1 MNLTGFSRMPAIVA
15 RYRIAIGGSLL
26 FVAVTMMA
34 IFLAHAPVL
43 AAKSSAR
50 EVSTVDAATDLSVP
64 PPRTIND
71 ITAIL
76 DQEKPDPEKIAR
88 LTKIADA
95 KPGAG
100 LSGSERVAFFYRRG
114 RAAGELGRLQQ
125 WIGDLRKAFG
135 LTKKHGGPTAN
146 IARDLVSAE
155 LAAGNL
161 RDGLKA
167 ARRRFKATKSE
178 KGGRRLSSLAVLVRT
193 LIQTGQIEE
202 AEKFLGI
209 MQRIAG
215 NLPARIPADKRSTAE
230 GFVAD
235 AESRFFLLTGK
246 TRKAEK
252 SLDEAIAGTRISLEK
267 SAGDE
272 GRVNTLENRLG
283 GLMRRKAGMLRRRGR
298 MAEAEVLVRQVLL
311 STLARQGKYT
321 PNTGRTLNALQNIV
335 FAQGRYAEAEKLSRA
350 AEDILVTVG
359 TRPNSQNL
367 LKTRIAIARALAAQG
382 QWQTAGE
389 IIDRVERDI
398 GSDQALYDQ
407 TLGQGLEA
415 ILIRYRTG
423 KVDAGLEA
431 VNGIFERRLGQFG
444 DKHTRTAEAGG
455 VLALG
460 LSLQGNDAEALK
472 AYRAAIPILL
482 SSSRR
487 VDQESTLV
495 SAKENRR
502 KAIFSGYI
510 ALLIRLSGVTEN
522 GLDFDPAEEAFR
534 IADAARARSV
544 QRAVAASSARA
555 AVRDPALAELV
566 RQEQDALRE
575 IGALFG
581 LLTSLLSVPAEQ
593 RDEDVA
599 VNLREAI
606 DALRGKRATF
616 REKLE
621 KEFPDYVR
629 LIDPRPATLTEVR
642 AKLQDDEALVAT
654 FVDDDQTYI
663 WAAGKTGKVAVAAVP
678 LGRERLLAITSQ
690 LRRALDPDAATL
702 GDIPAFD
709 VKLAHRLYSALLAPV
724 AAGWQDK
731 SQMIVVADGAL
742 GQLPLSLLPTEA
754 AELSPDPK
762 VAMAE
767 YKSVKWLA
775 RSHAVTVMP
784 SVASLIALRSLSERA
799 VAQRPF
805 IGFGD
810 PIFNDTQ
817 KGRTAV
823 PGGVKVAGLDSLQTR
838 GLPVTLR
845 SLPKTRG
852 VDSAE
857 FAQLPRLPDTA
868 DEIRA
873 MAMAMHA
880 DPARDVFLGKAA
892 SESSVANAGL
902 NDYQIVAFAT
912 HGLVPGDLN
921 GLSEP
926 ALALTAPKIAGDGD
940 GDGLLTMGE
949 IFELR
954 LNADWVVLSAC
965 NTGTA
970 AGAGAEAVSG
980 LGRAFFYAGT
990 RALLVSNWPVETTSA
1005 RILTSDVFARQAAEP
1020 GLPRAEALRRARVAL
1035 IDGPGFVDERSGETA
1050 FSYAHPIFW
1059 APFTLI
1065 GDGGHQT

>member
-1 MNLTGFSRMPAIVA
+1 MVLTGFPRPLRFIVRKRRA
-15 RYRIAIGGSLL
+15 FGGLPLL
-26 FVAVTMMA
+26 LTFILLAAVPTQ
-34 IFLAHAPVL
+34 APVF
-43 AAKSSAR
+43 AAETGATGSGS
-50 EVSTVDAATDLSVP
+50 ATDLSAP

-100 LSGSERVAFFYRRG
+100 LSGSERVEFFYRRG
-114 RAAGELGRLQQ
+114 RAAGELGRVQQ

-161 RDGLKA
+161 REGLKA
-167 ARRRFKATKSE
+167 ARRRFQATKSE

-193 LIQTGQIEE
+193 LIATGQIEE

-215 NLPARIPADKRSTAE
+215 NLPAGMPADKRSTAE

-246 TRKAEK
+246 LRKAEK

-267 SAGDE
+267 SAGDD
-272 GRVNTLENRLG
+272 GRVITLENRLG
-283 GLMRRKAGMLRRRGR
+283 GLQRRKATILRRKGR
-298 MAEAEVLVRQVLL
+298 MAEAEVLVREELL
-311 STLARQGKYT
+311 RTLARQGKYT
-321 PNTGRTLNALQNIV
+321 PNTGRNLNALQNIV

-350 AEDILVTVG
+350 AEEIFVTVG
-359 TRPNSQNL
+359 TQPNSLNL

-398 GSDQALYDQ
+398 GSDQALYDE

-423 KVDAGLEA
+423 KVDAGLQA
-431 VNGIFERRLGQFG
+431 ANGIFERRLAQFG
-444 DKHTRTAEAGG
+444 EKHARTAEARGFR
-455 VLALG
+455 ALG
-460 LSLQGNDAEALK
+460 LSLQGSDVEALK
-472 AYRAAIPILL
+472 EFRAAIPVLL
-482 SSSRR
+482 SSSRQ

-495 SAKENRR
+495 SAKEDRR
-502 KAIFSGYI
+502 KAVFSGYI
-510 ALLIRLSGVTEN
+510 GLLIRLSGVTGN

-534 IADAARARSV
+534 IADAARAQSV

-555 AVRDPALAELV
+555 AARDPALAELV

-593 RDEDVA
+593 RDEEVA
-599 VNLREAI
+599 LRLRETI
-606 DALRGKRATF
+606 DALRGKRATI
-616 REKLE
+616 RARLE
-621 KEFPDYVR
+621 DDFPDYVR
-629 LIDPRPATLTEVR
+629 LIDPRPAALADVR
-642 AKLQDDEALVAT
+642 AKLRDDEALVAT

-663 WAAGKTGKVAVAAVP
+663 WAAGKTGKVAVAAAPV
-678 LGRERLLAITSQ
+678 GRERLLAVTSQ
-690 LRRALDPDAATL
+690 LRRALDPSAATL
-702 GDIPAFD
+702 GDIPPFD
-709 VKLAHRLYSALLAPV
+709 VKLAHRLYSELLGPV
-724 AAGWQDK
+724 AAGWRDK
-731 SQMIVVADGAL
+731 TQLIVVADGAL
-742 GQLPLSLLPTEA
+742 GQLPLSLLPTEP
-754 AELSPDPK
+754 AEISADQK
-762 VAMAE
+762 VAFAE
-767 YKSVKWLA
+767 YKTIKWLA

-784 SVASLIALRSLSERA
+784 SVASLIALRSLPDRT
-799 VAQRPF
+799 VAQRAF
-805 IGFGD
+805 VGFGD
-810 PIFNDTQ
+810 PIFSDRQLAQTPI
-817 KGRTAV
+817 
-823 PGGVKVAGLDSLQTR
+823 PGSDAIASRSGLQTR

-857 FAQLPRLPDTA
+857 FAQLPRLLDTA

-873 MAMAMHA
+873 MATAMNA
-880 DPARDVFLGKAA
+880 DMARDVFIGKAA
-892 SESSVANAGL
+892 SELSVAKTAL
-902 NDYQIVAFAT
+902 NDYRVVAFAT

-921 GLSEP
+921 GLNEP
-926 ALALTAPKIAGDGD
+926 ALALTAPKIAGDAD

-1005 RILTSDVFARQAAEP
+1005 RILTSNVFARQAAEP
-1020 GLPRAEALRRARVAL
+1020 GLPRAEALRRARIAL
-1035 IDGPGFVDERSGETA
+1035 VDGPGFVDERSGETL

-1065 GDGGHQT
+1065 GDGG